1 MSLKYLRQI
10 NLANSFNLP
19 ERITAATTRG
29 TYDGREL
36 TRTCDRPNAYDAYDK
51 PSVMGTQKIYPRGA
65 VTPDMM

>member
-1 MSLKYLRQI
+1 MSLKFLRQT
-10 NLANSFNLP
+10 NPVNSFNLP

-51 PSVMGTQKIYPRGA
+51 PSVMGARKVFPRGA
-65 VTPDMM
+65 VMPDMM